1 MTRCLPPAPLSQAVW
16 RSLQPQLTAHTPTHT
31 PMHHMHVWRGGGKGH
46 LAPVEVGRR
55 CTHAT
60 GPTTP
65 EVAKNQTSRD
75 AWLTRENTMC
85 GVGED
90 RQQATQG
97 RSQPNFTRRVAHTDA
112 STCGVGGGRQQAK
125 AAQTSTRK
133 WVRRLPLMS
142 AILAPHPACVWL
154 PNAEPFSNAHAYTH
168 GGRTR
173 VGFYWP
179 SPGLQPCRAGNN
191 PHTRAYAVGCLS
203 VVITRGAWYRPG
215 WFDHES
221 GPPTVQCGSLTH
233 RHLPAAV
240 FHTHIHAHGDAAH
253 TAHSQV
259 GATAASGLVLRC
271 VVGALLA

>member
-1 MTRCLPPAPLSQAVW
+1 MQQAPPPPRLQKTKPHATRGSHGKTQRVVW
-16 RSLQPQLTAHTPTHT
+16 GGIASRRP
-31 PMHHMHVWRGGGKGH
+31 RGG
-46 LAPVEVGRR
+46 LNR
-55 CTHAT
+55 
-60 GPTTP
+60 
-65 EVAKNQTSRD
+65 TSRG
-75 AWLTRENTMC
+75 AWLTRTH
-85 GVGED
+85 
-90 RQQATQG
+90 
-97 RSQPNFTRRVAHTDA
+97 RRVVWG
-112 STCGVGGGRQQAK
+112 GVANRLRPRRLP
-125 AAQTSTRK
+125 TRK

>member
-1 MTRCLPPAPLSQAVW
+1 MW
-16 RSLQPQLTAHTPTHT
+16 
-31 PMHHMHVWRGGGKGH
+31 GG
-46 LAPVEVGRR
+46 
-55 CTHAT
+55 
-60 GPTTP
+60 
-65 EVAKNQTSRD
+65 
-75 AWLTRENTMC
+75 
-85 GVGED
+85 D

-112 STCGVGGGRQQAK
+112 STCGVGGGRHQAK

-142 AILAPHPACVWL
+142 ATWHLTLRVCGCLTPSRSP
-154 PNAEPFSNAHAYTH
+154 NAHAYTQ

-191 PHTRAYAVGCLS
+191 PHTRVYAVGCLS
-203 VVITRGAWYRPG
+203 VVITRGVWYRPG